1 MRKNF
6 NKLATLALSGMMV
19 MSMAVPAFAA
29 NLETKTGAFTKVLH
43 TDGKTYAPNTTFT
56 FKVTALAPASYT
68 VKNPDGS
75 VNSTVTTLQAEEGA
89 LKVDPIT
96 FSPTGTFETD
106 ERDGLGVLDA
116 NGASF
121 TRKTNFVI
129 DKDLLKKGNGY
140 YKFELEENNS
150 GYEGIRY
157 ASGKFYVYVLLYE
170 ENGVKKTEV
179 AVERQ
184 GATIKGVAMPAEKVD
199 KINNNYGKH
208 NPPETPDLPP
218 ETPKTP
224 ENPNPKDPTPNDST
238 HDVTIVK
245 KIEGSVRNT
254 AETFKFSV
262 KIVPSNG
269 GERYHVESVG
279 GSTLGFTYIDANTD
293 SAEFTV
299 TENTGIRIYGLTKSD
314 KIIVTEADGKQYTMS
329 VRHGDKEDGSG
340 KEDDTYVNP
349 LAMVSGEKYKAEMNV
364 LKDKSHVEVVNTK
377 DKVTPT
383 GIVMNVAPYALMLA
397 VAGGMGVVFV
407 NRKKEEE

>member
-1 MRKNF
+1 MKKNF

-19 MSMAVPAFAA
+19 MSMAMPAFAES
-29 NLETKTGAFTKVLH
+29 LDTKTGALTKVLH

-56 FKVTALAPASYT
+56 FEVKELAPTSYT
-68 VKNPDGS
+68 IKNSDGS
-75 VNSTVTTLQAEEGA
+75 VNSTVTTKQAEAGA
-89 LKVDPIT
+89 LKVKPIV
-96 FSPTGTFETD
+96 FSPTGTFAAN
-106 ERDGLGVLDA
+106 ERNGLGVEDT

-121 TRKTNFVI
+121 TRKTDFVI

-140 YKFELEENNS
+140 YKFELEEKK
-150 GYEGIRY
+150 GDYEGIRY

-170 ENGVKKTEV
+170 DAAGVKKTEI

-184 GATIKGVAMPAEKVD
+184 GATIKDVAVAAAKVD
-199 KINNNYGKH
+199 VINNNYGKH
-208 NPPETPDLPP
+208 TPPETPDLPP
-218 ETPKTP
+218 EKPKTP
-224 ENPNPKDPTPNDST
+224 EDPDPTPNDST

-245 KIEGSVRNT
+245 KIEGSMRNT
-254 AETFKFSV
+254 SDDFKFSV

-269 GERYHVESVG
+269 GERYHVEPVG
-279 GSTLGFTYIDANTD
+279 VSTLGFTYIDANTD
-293 SAEFTV
+293 SAQFRV
-299 TENTGIRIYGLTKSD
+299 SENQGIKFYGLPKSD
-314 KIIVTEADGKQYTMS
+314 QIIVTEKDGRQYSMS
-329 VRHGDKEDGSG
+329 VRHGVKEDGSG
-340 KEDDTYVNP
+340 KEDASYVNP
-349 LAMVSGEKYKAEMNV
+349 LAMVSGQKYKAEMNV